1 MTPMNEALTR
11 GAPPATRLDELR
23 AGLRAN
29 ASAPLEEARA
39 LPAGCYEDADFH
51 ALERA
56 AIFEREWLPL
66 AHVSQIP
73 RAGDYLALDVLDEPL
88 LVVRGKDERIRVLS
102 RVCQHR
108 GMDMMPPGH
117 ADASGSGNL
126 PALRCPYHLWTYDLG
141 GQLLAAPEMQGSHCH
156 ARGRVGLREF
166 RSEVFEGFVFMN
178 FDTAAAPVGER
189 YAGLAAGHL
198 GKCGLGEATL
208 VWQREWDCAFNWKVL
223 VENFMEPY
231 HHMGAHRSTLQPLMP
246 ALGCWTDGAGGDDW
260 LAVHLPL
267 TAQLRDEVLRTR
279 RPAPGFTPFPG
290 LALEDHLEWWVFLG
304 QPLFLMFTAPDRAF
318 WYRLLPT
325 GPDTCRLLTTML
337 VAKDAPQAP
346 DFAAWLARAE
356 EEAIAFH
363 LEDMVVC
370 SGVQRGVRSRAYVQG
385 ALSRLE
391 EPILRVQ
398 RYLAQRLA

>member
-178 FDTAAAPVGER
+178 FDAAAAPVGER

-231 HHMGAHRSTLQPLMP
+231 HHMGAHRSTLQGP
-246 ALGCWTDGAGGDDW
+246 
-260 LAVHLPL
+260 
-267 TAQLRDEVLRTR
+267 
-279 RPAPGFTPFPG
+279 RP
-290 LALEDHLEWWVFLG
+290 
-304 QPLFLMFTAPDRAF
+304 
-318 WYRLLPT
+318 
-325 GPDTCRLLTTML
+325 
-337 VAKDAPQAP
+337 
-346 DFAAWLARAE
+346 
-356 EEAIAFH
+356 
-363 LEDMVVC
+363 
-370 SGVQRGVRSRAYVQG
+370 SGRITSG
-385 ALSRLE
+385 
-391 EPILRVQ
+391 
-398 RYLAQRLA
+398 